1 MIPNM
6 KKSFKYKYL
15 IATLFVKAT
24 SWKQPKWALL
34 TVSLLFKV
42 WARDVLATAGI
53 CLNTL
58 LCTEPE
64 SEVNQMH

>member
-1 MIPNM
+1 M

-34 TVSLLFKV
+34 ITVSLLFKAR
-42 WARDVLATAGI
+42 ARDVLATVGI

-58 LCTEPE
+58 SCTEPE